1 MRSPRSRRSWA
12 GYTYDES
19 YTYYDIAELKEVRF
33 RHRHVACYLVITPA
47 RHKEL
52 IYAVYGYYCGTGEAV
67 ETAMP

>member
-1 MRSPRSRRSWA
+1 MD
-12 GYTYDES
+12 GE
-19 YTYYDIAELKEVRF
+19 IAEIKEVMG
-33 RHRHVACYLVITPA
+33 